1 MNHLFYDFIKKKI
14 RKSSRE
20 NKFESLAR
28 AQIITLLEL
37 GIKVGIPDILKSL

>member
-14 RKSSRE
+14 SKSSKE
-20 NKFESLAR
+20 NKVEFLVR

-37 GIKVGIPDILKSL
+37 GIKVGISDILKSL